1 MPSNQFDHRGSIGY
15 RRGMKPLFVVVVVVV
30 SLVFAARTV
39 RADERG
45 AVADSI
51 AALGTSAETLG
62 KNAKSSDDR
71 GVRKR
76 FAGKATELADDL
88 AALARRTRKDVPLT
102 TIATELAELDKQATA
117 LIDAADDADDKAERK
132 QLRATAT
139 SLEQGIVAAKKTV
152 DALAAAKPAAA
163 KVVA

>member
-51 AALGTSAETLG
+51 
-62 KNAKSSDDR
+62 
-71 GVRKR
+71 
-76 FAGKATELADDL
+76 

-139 SLEQGIVAAKKTV
+139 SLEQGIVAA
-152 DALAAAKPAAA
+152 
-163 KVVA
+163 